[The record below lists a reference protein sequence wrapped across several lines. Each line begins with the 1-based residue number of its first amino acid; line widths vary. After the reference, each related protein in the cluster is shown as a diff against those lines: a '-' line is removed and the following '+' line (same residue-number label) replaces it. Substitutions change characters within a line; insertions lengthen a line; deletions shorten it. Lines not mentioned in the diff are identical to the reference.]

1 MVDSQKSEA
10 VLTFFQTSIEHSLF
24 QFLQNFNWDINIGR
38 VVRVLTDNI
47 NSEDIQYFSDQLG
60 DLAHK
65 KDWRTPPEYAAELI
79 RGWLV
84 EDIVYTILNR
94 HPKISVSHK
103 GADMSRDF
111 LQETTADSDL
121 TGTISGS
128 VIDIEIVSDFTEF
141 WSQNNAIDLR
151 QSKYNELSNNV
162 NRYLLGVDIIN
173 NTFCFVNPT
182 NTETTTFETHPV
194 WEKPATRIY
203 ISDTFISLD
212 DIASVVV
219 DTVTDAENID

>member
-10 VLTFFQTSIEHSLF
+10 VLTFFQSSIEQPLF
-24 QFLQNFNWDINIGR
+24 HFLQEFNWDINIGR

-47 NSEDIQYFSDQLG
+47 NSEDIQYFNNQLG
-60 DLAHK
+60 HLSHK
-65 KDWRTPPEYAAELI
+65 KDWRTPSEYAAELI

-84 EDIVYTILNR
+84 EDVVYTILNR
-94 HPKISVSHK
+94 HPQISVSHK
-103 GADMSRDF
+103 GEDMSREF

-141 WSQNNAIDLR
+141 WSRNNAIDLR
-151 QSKYNELSNNV
+151 QPKYNKISNNAEK
-162 NRYLLGVDIIN
+162 YLLGVDLIN

-182 NTETTTFETHPV
+182 TIETTTFDTHPV
-194 WEKPATRIY
+194 WEKPATRIH
-203 ISDTFISLD
+203 ISNNFIPLD
-212 DIASVVV
+212 NIASVVV
-219 DTVTDAENID
+219 DTVTEH